1 MSWQGVSKDEELP
14 APTVGGTNGGAFPQT
29 SDKNHSQLTDGS
41 GEAPSPS
48 QQNSKSEDTI
58 GPASS
63 NSSSVLPAN
72 APTITTSPT
81 QAGKA
86 VDTEILT

>member
-41 GEAPSPS
+41 GEVPSPS
-48 QQNSKSEDTI
+48 QQNSKSEDII